1 MALLDQYGRAID
13 KGILR
18 DEVAGPSLAGVR
30 QVIGGHPEND
40 LTPPRLARLLLDAEQ
55 GEPMAYLELAEA
67 MEEKYLHYAS
77 VLGTR
82 KRAVAGLQIQID
94 AASDSAD
101 DVRAADMVREAF
113 ASDTIQDE
121 MIDILDAVGK
131 GYSATEIIWRL
142 DGRQWM
148 PDRLEWRDPRWFRP
162 SQADGTKLLLRENE
176 GDRPLDPFKFIT
188 HYAKAKSGLPVRA
201 GLARLVAWPWLFQN
215 FTIKDWV
222 VFAETFGHPIRIGR
236 YDSGASVE
244 DRRKLLN
251 AVSSIGTDL
260 AGIIPRTMEVE
271 LIEAK
276 LVGNVDLFE
285 KLCNYLDQQVSKGV
299 IGQTA
304 TTDAIAGGHAVGKVH
319 DDVREDIRDADAR
332 QLVATLRRDL
342 VRPIIDLN
350 MGPRPVYPT
359 LKLVA
364 PDDIPLKERIE
375 GLRTFVAMGLKVQM
389 SEVRDMLGFGDP
401 EEGADLLV
409 APVKAPAPVVD
420 PEQVPETEAVETARS
435 RQAVTTARSERDDD
449 ILDELAIAALESEGF
464 DPLSDIVAD
473 ALGEL
478 AEADD
483 YDDFMRRLRRMVA
496 EDPAAGHA
504 ERLGDLMFQAHLAG
518 RLQVPTDGGTDG

>member
-1 MALLDQYGRAID
+1 MPLLDQYGRPID
-13 KGILR
+13 KGILKE
-18 DEVAGPSLAGVR
+18 EVAAPSLAGVR
-30 QVIGGHPEND
+30 QVIGDHPEQG

-55 GEPMAYLELAEA
+55 GEPLAYLELAEA

-77 VLGTR
+77 VLGVR
-82 KRAVAGLQIQID
+82 KRAVSGLEIQID
-94 AASDSAD
+94 AASDASE
-101 DVRAADMVREAF
+101 DVKAADLVREAF
-113 ASDTIQDE
+113 ARDTIQDE
-121 MIDILDAVGK
+121 MIDILDSVGK

-148 PDRLEWRDPRWFRP
+148 PERLEWRDPRWFRP
-162 SQADGTKLLLRENE
+162 SLADGTTLLLRENE
-176 GDRPLDPFKFIT
+176 ADRPLDPFKFIK
-188 HYAKAKSGLPVRA
+188 HYAKAKSGIPVRA
-201 GLARLVAWPWLFQN
+201 GLARLVSWVYLFQN
-215 FTIKDWV
+215 FSIKDWV

-236 YDSGASVE
+236 YESGASAE
-244 DRRKLLN
+244 DRRVLLN

-276 LVGNVDLFE
+276 LTGNVDLFE
-285 KLCNYLDQQVSKGV
+285 RLCNYLDRQVSKAV

-364 PDDIPLKERIE
+364 PDDIPLKERID

-389 SEVRDMLGFGDP
+389 SEVRDMLGFADP
-401 EEGADLLV
+401 EAGAELLV
-409 APVKAPAPVVD
+409 APAKTPAPVAD
-420 PEQVPETEAVETARS
+420 SDRVPEPDAVETARS
-435 RQAVTTARSERDDD
+435 HLAVTTARSERDDD

-464 DPLSDIVAD
+464 DPLSDIVD
-473 ALGEL
+473 DVLGEL
-478 AEADD
+478 ADATDF
-483 YDDFMRRLRRMVA
+483 DDFQRRLRRMVA

-518 RLQVPTDGGTDG
+518 RLNVPNDGEIDG